1 MIDNEETRKNEWTP
15 SETAPGYL
23 TKTIQRGNFTIII
36 NRPILSPAEQAKRE
50 AQVVRDLEL
59 ALRNYVR
66 EKNMKAAYDVE
77 VKVEIEPKE

>member
-15 SETAPGYL
+15 SETAPGYR
-23 TKTIQRGNFTIII
+23 TKTIQHGNCRIII

-59 ALRNYVR
+59 ALRNYVWKKNR
-66 EKNMKAAYDVE
+66 EAAYDVE

>member
-1 MIDNEETRKNEWTP
+1 MINNEETRKNEWTP
-15 SETAPGYL
+15 SETAPGYR
-23 TKTIQRGNFTIII
+23 TKTIQHGNFTIII

-59 ALRNYVR
+59 ALRSYVR